1 MKKIFIMF
9 FSLMLLLSCNN
20 NSNSSK
26 NYKNIV
32 LVQGAMDIEVDTMIA
47 SLKDVKEE
55 RYGSWSFFVGTLEG
69 KNGLNK
75 VIVSR
80 TEIGLVNAS
89 AATTMGIEKYKPT
102 VIINQG
108 TSGGHDI
115 NLHSGDIVLG
125 TNIINIGAFRT
136 EKSENTIQ
144 NNWIFLDDVQ
154 RLRDENNNF
163 ITNMA
168 FHSDSD
174 LVNIAKTINYTN
186 GKVVEGTIGSADQWN
201 RELERIN
208 MIHNKYNTSAE
219 EMETVAAAQVA
230 KAFNIPFIG
239 IRILSNTDLHNEDF
253 NPETAIWCNNFTI
266 DFIKAL

>member
-20 NSNSSK
+20 NSNSNE

-89 AATTMGIEKYKPT
+89 AATTIGIEKYKPT

-136 EKSENTIQ
+136 ENQKI
-144 NNWIFLDDVQ
+144 
-154 RLRDENNNF
+154 
-163 ITNMA
+163 A
-168 FHSDSD
+168 FK
-174 LVNIAKTINYTN
+174 I
-186 GKVVEGTIGSADQWN
+186 IG
-201 RELERIN
+201 
-208 MIHNKYNTSAE
+208 Y
-219 EMETVAAAQVA
+219 
-230 KAFNIPFIG
+230 F
-239 IRILSNTDLHNEDF
+239 
-253 NPETAIWCNNFTI
+253 
-266 DFIKAL
+266 